1 MVIVNKNLNDNIA
14 ANYALAFTFAKIL
27 HYFFIALSNIAYP
40 IFVQNN
46 LKKENSINNIIF
58 TAIVILIISSS
69 IYQQYISL

>member
-27 HYFFIALSNIAYP
+27 YYFFIALSNIAYP

-46 LKKENSINNIIF
+46 LKKKIQ
-58 TAIVILIISSS
+58 LIILFL
-69 IYQQYISL
+69 QQ